1 VRVAALDAVQG
12 NVRALAAI
20 LSSGYP
26 DEWPQA
32 TAEEATTYLE
42 CRADA

>member
-1 VRVAALDAVQG
+1 VRVAALDDVQG
-12 NVRALAAI
+12 NVRAVAA
-20 LSSGYP
+20 SAPSGYP

-42 CRADA
+42 SRADA